1 MPVPKLYCDL
11 LKDKAM
17 RLRLI
22 SILGLFF
29 AFLSCDT
36 KKDFEEDNKDYF
48 IKYYGE
54 DGDQRAI
61 DMVLNADGTIMILAN
76 TTVPGSSQRILMI
89 KTDSEGNILWQKKFG
104 SEQDLLGREI
114 VSENAQD
121 LEPTADGNFLIL
133 SNMYRGVDVTT
144 NEDQYDFKVIKIN
157 AEGDSI
163 GGMEFGN
170 NEQKWST
177 QFIKS
182 ITALSNGGFI
192 VTGNSTDESIAVD
205 PELTPPDQEDIFS
218 IAFNS
223 DFKTVAW
230 TTLELG
236 TPVGATGEHFG
247 SGIKVFE
254 ASPNVYYVFSYSDRQ
269 LKGETDFEANF
280 EVSNFSGNGIPLGL
294 SDNAGK
300 ETSWEILSFVCKVPP
315 LLGGGYYEFGTSV
328 PTATVTS
335 SVGQLYFCKRND
347 NLSKQSE
354 GTVSDIS
361 GQFTAVSVVPSVFSE
376 GFLLLAN
383 EKTTAGTTIRLIK
396 TNLNSE
402 AQWSVNMGSFDQN
415 SVGASVSELPD
426 GRILVLGTIDLE
438 TQTKIGLMKVNS
450 QGEFLN

>member
-1 MPVPKLYCDL
+1 
-11 LKDKAM
+11 M

-54 DGDQRAI
+54 DGDQRAV
-61 DMVLNADGTIMILAN
+61 DMVVNADTIMILAN

-89 KTDSEGNILWQKKFG
+89 KTDAEGNILWQKKFG
-104 SEQDLLGREI
+104 SDHDLLEREI

-157 AEGDSI
+157 AKGDSI

-170 NEQKWST
+170 NGKKWST
-177 QFIKS
+177 QFARS

-192 VTGNSTDESIAVD
+192 VTGNSTDELIAAD
-205 PELTPPDQEDIFS
+205 PGLTPPDQEDIFS
-218 IAFNS
+218 IAFNN

-230 TTLELG
+230 TTIELG
-236 TPVGATGEHFG
+236 TPVGTTGEHIG

-254 ASPNVYYVFSYSDRQ
+254 ASPNAYYVFSYSDRQ
-269 LKGETDFEANF
+269 LIGETDFEANF
-280 EVSNFSGNGIPLGL
+280 EVNSFSGNGIPLGVA
-294 SDNAGK
+294 DNAGK

-361 GQFTAVSVVPSVFSE
+361 GQFTAVSVTPSVFSE

-396 TNLNSE
+396 TNLNSK

-426 GRILVLGTIDLE
+426 GRILILGTIDLE

-450 QGEFLN
+450 RGEFLN